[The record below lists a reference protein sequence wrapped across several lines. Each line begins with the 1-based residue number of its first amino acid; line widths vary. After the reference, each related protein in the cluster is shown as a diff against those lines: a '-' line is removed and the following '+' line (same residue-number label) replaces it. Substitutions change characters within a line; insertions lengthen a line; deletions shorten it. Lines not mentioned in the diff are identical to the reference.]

1 MKKQKNACSIPSGL
15 VDPGCCPLLQAEQAW
30 VPRWAC
36 AGVEGAGEGTATMHP
51 LPGSTA
57 PCLSLDVTLRGF
69 TFIPAP
75 NTALGRQALITDGS
89 TDKEV

>member
-1 MKKQKNACSIPSGL
+1 MTPAA
-15 VDPGCCPLLQAEQAW
+15 VTLLQAEQAW

-36 AGVEGAGEGTATMHP
+36 PGVEGAGDGMAAMHP
-51 LPGSTA
+51 LPGSAA